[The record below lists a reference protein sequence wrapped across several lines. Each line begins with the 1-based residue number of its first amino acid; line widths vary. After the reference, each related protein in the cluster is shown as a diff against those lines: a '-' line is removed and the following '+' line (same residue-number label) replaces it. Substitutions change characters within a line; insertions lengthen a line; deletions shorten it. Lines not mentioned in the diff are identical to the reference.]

1 MYRVRTGI
9 AAAKEYAMAHT
20 ATRPPEVG
28 LVLPHWTALPAGAP
42 YWLTTELPAP
52 QPDWTSFAAL
62 ARQAEAVGFDS
73 LWTVDQLLYRMDA
86 IDAQYGIESPT
97 PGVPGPDIGF
107 WECWSVL
114 AALAAV
120 TERVTIGSM
129 VTCSSYRPPALLAKI
144 AATVDDISGGRVILG
159 IGAGAIEEEHLS
171 HGMRWDHRVSRF
183 AEAIEII
190 HALLKDGT
198 VDFHG
203 DYYQITNGELLPRPA
218 RPGGP
223 PILIG
228 SEIHGPRMLDLT
240 ARYADIWIAW
250 LAGGRSDPDL
260 VPPMREAIDAACRS
274 VGRDPASLKRSL
286 TIGVAIGGR
295 SIYGTEPLTGTPDQ
309 IAEGIRAFH
318 REGID
323 LINIW
328 LNPMTSEGI
337 DVMAEV
343 LHRLR

>member
-97 PGVPGPDIGF
+97 PGVPGPDMGF

-120 TERVTIGSM
+120 IERVEIGSM

-159 IGAGAIEEEHLS
+159 IGAGAIEEEHWS

-183 AEAIEII
+183 AEAIAII
-190 HALLKDGT
+190 HALLKEGT

-203 DYYQITNGELLPRPA
+203 EYYQITNGELLPRPT
-218 RPGGP
+218 RLGGP

-228 SEIHGPRMLDLT
+228 SEIHGPRMLDLP
-240 ARYADIWIAW
+240 ARWAAARIRTSFRQCARPSM
-250 LAGGRSDPDL
+250 LPAARSD
-260 VPPMREAIDAACRS
+260 A
-274 VGRDPASLKRSL
+274 
-286 TIGVAIGGR
+286 
-295 SIYGTEPLTGTPDQ
+295 TP
-309 IAEGIRAFH
+309 R
-318 REGID
+318 
-323 LINIW
+323 
-328 LNPMTSEGI
+328 P
-337 DVMAEV
+337 
-343 LHRLR
+343 